1 MAGWGQRVNAHLCAA
16 RRSGCLDAPTCQT
29 GKIRDTSPSCPVG
42 GGSATNVAQ
51 ITTSERPRGTGKRT
65 RLGLISQLVAGDGGQ
80 PLGRKNAS
88 TGKTTI
94 TLDSYGSPLPP
105 TRARAHSYARD
116 LEAESG
122 TICGNIGSST
132 AGLGSGPRT
141 SAVWAF
147 PGRVT
152 LRQIFS

>member
-1 MAGWGQRVNAHLCAA
+1 MC
-16 RRSGCLDAPTCQT
+16 PTRTQYRTYLQT
-29 GKIRDTSPSCPVG
+29 GRAPVG
-42 GGSATNVAQ
+42 EGIAVVGVLEHRATGPEFVSGLG
-51 ITTSERPRGTGKRT
+51 TTSR
-65 RLGLISQLVAGDGGQ
+65 LVAGDGGQ

-122 TICGNIGSST
+122 TICGNIGSKVKAAPPSNQ
-132 AGLGSGPRT
+132 AHRQESSEGHLPELCPD
-141 SAVWAF
+141 SA
-147 PGRVT
+147 
-152 LRQIFS
+152 

>member
-1 MAGWGQRVNAHLCAA
+1 MC
-16 RRSGCLDAPTCQT
+16 PTRTQYRTYLQT
-29 GKIRDTSPSCPVG
+29 GRAPVG
-42 GGSATNVAQ
+42 EGIAVVGVLEHRATGPEFVSGLG
-51 ITTSERPRGTGKRT
+51 TTSR
-65 RLGLISQLVAGDGGQ
+65 LVAGDGGQ

-122 TICGNIGSST
+122 TICGNIGSIRAEPGQFQHAWFVSQEGVV
-132 AGLGSGPRT
+132 AIGRNAPPRYEHDICHRRLLT
-141 SAVWAF
+141 
-147 PGRVT
+147 PLT
-152 LRQIFS
+152 T